1 MVSLGTANASPEAA
15 KQQSSLV
22 NANGK
27 FSNIRQIHEQDHLW
41 QNIHSADSGQAFH
54 AILQQLSEMPVET
67 LRKNMLM
74 HLSAESTALDAMER
88 GFELL
93 SEEKDVLS
101 LLRVL
106 RRLQLTRAEVP
117 NSVSHSVLNVASSNK
132 EVLVHEASSLLQSW
146 RCTDGRS
153 DRYPSELAVQLH
165 CNML

>member
-1 MVSLGTANASPEAA
+1 MRLA
-15 KQQSSLV
+15 Q
-22 NANGK
+22 
-27 FSNIRQIHEQDHLW
+27 
-41 QNIHSADSGQAFH
+41 
-54 AILQQLSEMPVET
+54 T

-74 HLSAESTALDAMER
+74 HLSAESIALDAMER

-93 SEEKDVLS
+93 SEEKDVLL

-106 RRLQLTRAEVP
+106 RRLQLTRVEVP

-132 EVLVHEASSLLQSW
+132 EVLVHEASSLLESW

-165 CNML
+165 CSTL